1 MVSSPLSLVNVST
14 TVPITQPST
23 PNPDPP
29 QGISPL
35 RSPYPTEGK
44 SPQHLVEGA
53 CNDSCAV
60 HRFSDDCLAQN
71 PLYQQVL
78 NQLIE
83 GAAPETTAQLL
94 RTLAL
99 AAFDAGVAQG
109 DRPPVP
115 PARKSDP
122 APPDMMSPGVAPKTC
137 SVSKVQESRGR
148 SPTGR
153 TAPLAAAENS
163 EIASTVL
170 TLETELREM
179 EQCDPEAVGLWTAV
193 PTAIPISPIPAPSP
207 KATGFPSE
215 RSAPLNG
222 VNGARKNSLENSPKN
237 SPSNP
242 SGNSA
247 DTYAKQPAHPS
258 SSPTTVMSYAS
269 ASGFPAPFANPFD
282 MPELIGQILI
292 DVPRKVAHPVVW
304 ESNPAPRPKA
314 VEKNSRKVSKKRDK
328 VTHHHHH
335 FQMAANKTERSR
347 YLSQSDRA
355 SQDKEFYDSDSAVFL
370 RSAVPAIAPAPCP
383 VRDQWES
390 HLQTLGQYFRTER
403 RRRGIS
409 LGTLSSRTYIPLH
422 HLVSLESGSP
432 EQLPQAIYVKGF
444 IQRIAQDLG
453 LNVNAIMAD
462 LPPLPAAAVVPSWLQ
477 NQSTS
482 TSAIALRSWH
492 LYLGYSAVLA
502 GSLAW
507 VAQDLQTSQ
516 MPVIEPTTQDSAS
529 QSDAT
534 SAELPDID
542 EDLSSLAP
550 PEAIQP

>member
-1 MVSSPLSLVNVST
+1 
-14 TVPITQPST
+14 

-29 QGISPL
+29 QGILPS
-35 RSPYPTEGK
+35 RSPHAIGEESSRNSAGGSYDN
-44 SPQHLVEGA
+44 S
-53 CNDSCAV
+53 SAV
-60 HRFSDDCLAQN
+60 SRFGDDCLAQN

-78 NQLIE
+78 TQLLQ
-83 GAAPETTAQLL
+83 GASPETTAQLL
-94 RTLAL
+94 RDLTRM
-99 AAFDAGVAQG
+99 AFDAGLAQG
-109 DRPPVP
+109 DRPSPH
-115 PARKSDP
+115 PAQKSNS
-122 APPDMMSPGVAPKTC
+122 APPDLVSSDVEPKTHA
-137 SVSKVQESRGR
+137 VPKAQESRGR
-148 SPTGR
+148 SPTGP
-153 TAPLAAAENS
+153 TESLAAAENS
-163 EIASTVL
+163 KIASTVL
-170 TLETELREM
+170 TLETELWEM
-179 EQCDPEAVGLWTAV
+179 EQCAPEAVGLWTAV
-193 PTAIPISPIPAPSP
+193 PAATPTTSAPSP
-207 KATGFPSE
+207 KTMPAHGAPSKK
-215 RSAPLNG
+215 SAPLNSAPG
-222 VNGARKNSLENSPKN
+222 DAPKN
-237 SPSNP
+237 FP
-242 SGNSA
+242 GNSSKNDSSEKSA
-247 DTYAKQPAHPS
+247 DTSITQSTQPP
-258 SSPTTVMSYAS
+258 SSPTTAMSYAS

-282 MPELIGQILI
+282 VPELIGQILI
-292 DVPRKVAHPVVW
+292 DVPRKVAHPVMW

-314 VEKNSRKVSKKRDK
+314 VKKNSRKVSKKRAK
-328 VTHHHHH
+328 MTHHHHH

-347 YLSQSDRA
+347 HLSQSDRA
-355 SQDKEFYDSDSAVFL
+355 SRDKEFYDSDSAVFH
-370 RSAVPAIAPAPCP
+370 RSAVPAISPTPCP

-432 EQLPQAIYVKGF
+432 QQLPQAIYVKGF

-453 LNVNAIMAD
+453 LNVDAVMAD
-462 LPPLPAAAVVPSWLQ
+462 LPPLPAAAVVPNWLQ
-477 NQSTS
+477 NQSTP

-516 MPVIEPTTQDSAS
+516 MPVIEPTTQDAAS

-534 SAELPDID
+534 PAQLSDID